1 MPFATPGAQKNGAD
15 RKMVAVRIRA
25 FPSQVALTNTSET
38 NSRCPPEV
46 GLLRDRGEMPGT
58 AATVETE

>member
-25 FPSQVALTNTSET
+25 FPSHSPSDEY
-38 NSRCPPEV
+38 
-46 GLLRDRGEMPGT
+46 LRDEQPLPTRSRFEKRSMGD
-58 AATVETE
+58 VEY